1 MQRIAHVIRKEFRQV
16 FRDKPMLAIIFLV
29 PLVQLFILAFA
40 ITTEVKHVKL
50 LVVDLDH
57 SSVSREIIEKFA
69 HTDRFD
75 VVGYTSDLREI
86 REKMRA
92 WQIQMSLVIPPGFG
106 KQLQRNLK
114 PELQVVVD
122 GVDGNTAGVSMGYAR
137 GILAEY
143 GMDYAREHGGAAQI
157 LLPPV
162 QQQNQSLVQQ
172 ADYARVQQANQSSS
186 QSSNLPPVEQ
196 SSQELTQQL
205 IQQSSRVRPVI
216 PEERMWYNPDLST
229 QQFMIP
235 GIVVVL
241 LTILPMMLSAMSLV
255 KEKEIGTL
263 EQLMVTPLKRHELL
277 VGKLIPF
284 LVLSYVELG
293 IVMTVAIL
301 FFNIPM
307 NGSYVLLAFLA
318 LLYLFTTLGL
328 GIFIS
333 TVGRSQQQ
341 AMFIAW
347 FFMVFMIML
356 GGFFIPIENM
366 PPVLQKITYI
376 NPMRYFIYMVRDIFQ
391 KGSSLRFLAKDAIPM
406 GMFGLLIFT
415 FSVVKFQKRVR

>member
-1 MQRIAHVIRKEFRQV
+1 
-16 FRDKPMLAIIFLV
+16 
-29 PLVQLFILAFA
+29 
-40 ITTEVKHVKL
+40 
-50 LVVDLDH
+50 
-57 SSVSREIIEKFA
+57 
-69 HTDRFD
+69 
-75 VVGYTSDLREI
+75 
-86 REKMRA
+86 
-92 WQIQMSLVIPPGFG
+92 
-106 KQLQRNLK
+106 
-114 PELQVVVD
+114 
-122 GVDGNTAGVSMGYAR
+122 
-137 GILAEY
+137 
-143 GMDYAREHGGAAQI
+143 
-157 LLPPV
+157 
-162 QQQNQSLVQQ
+162 
-172 ADYARVQQANQSSS
+172 
-186 QSSNLPPVEQ
+186 
-196 SSQELTQQL
+196 
-205 IQQSSRVRPVI
+205 
-216 PEERMWYNPDLST
+216 
-229 QQFMIP
+229 
-235 GIVVVL
+235 
-241 LTILPMMLSAMSLV
+241 
-255 KEKEIGTL
+255 
-263 EQLMVTPLKRHELL
+263 
-277 VGKLIPF
+277 
-284 LVLSYVELG
+284 
-293 IVMTVAIL
+293 VAIL

>member
-92 WQIQMSLVIPPGFG
+92 WQVQMSLVIPPGFG

-157 LLPPV
+157 LLP
-162 QQQNQSLVQQ
+162 
-172 ADYARVQQANQSSS
+172 SS

-196 SSQELTQQL
+196 SSQEVTQQL